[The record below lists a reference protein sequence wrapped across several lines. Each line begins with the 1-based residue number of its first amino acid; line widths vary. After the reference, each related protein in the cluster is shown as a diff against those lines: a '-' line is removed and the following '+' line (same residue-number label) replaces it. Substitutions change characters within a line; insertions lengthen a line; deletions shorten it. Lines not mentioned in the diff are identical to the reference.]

1 MAKVVAVLN
10 LQNSLW
16 SLILIYPTFTLP
28 FCTWLMMGF
37 FMSIPRDIEEQAMI
51 DGCSR
56 FGAFRKILLPL
67 SVPGMVT
74 VVVFAFSLVAN
85 EYIYAL
91 AFIQDSA
98 RKTIGIGVTTELIR
112 GDVYFWGALM
122 AGALIAAIPVAILY
136 TAFLDRIIKG
146 LSMGAAD

>member
-1 MAKVVAVLN
+1 MV
-10 LQNSLW
+10 
-16 SLILIYPTFTLP
+16 
-28 FCTWLMMGF
+28 
-37 FMSIPRDIEEQAMI
+37 

-56 FGAFRKILLPL
+56 MGAFIKILRPI
-67 SVPGMVT
+67 SIPGMVT

-112 GDVYFWGALM
+112 GDVFFWGELM
-122 AGALIAAIPVAILY
+122 GGALIAAIPVAILY

-146 LSMGAAD
+146 LSMGAAE